1 MISIAR
7 SAALAFGTI
16 LAIAASTGQAGE
28 FSVQLRAA
36 SDDTMMGLP
45 SCRIEYT
52 ASNGM
57 DAAVRRAS
65 FRVLPLAV
73 EGSTTASA
81 SAASGE
87 SLANIGPV
95 ASGESTEN
103 SFKVRG
109 APCKN
114 LNGLKLVAFYCVR
127 EPDKANCS
135 AQMSVTGTIPAL
147 PLIMP

>member
-1 MISIAR
+1 MFSIAR
-7 SAALAFGTI
+7 PAAHAIGVLLAF
-16 LAIAASTGQAGE
+16 AASTTQAGE

-45 SCRIEYT
+45 SCRVDYT

-57 DAAVRRAS
+57 DAAVRRGS

-73 EGSTTASA
+73 EGSTTASV

-95 ASGESTEN
+95 ASGASTEN

-114 LNGLKLVAFYCVR
+114 LNGLKLVAFHCVR
-127 EPDKANCS
+127 EPDKGNCNANMAVSS
-135 AQMSVTGTIPAL
+135 AIAAL
-147 PLIMP
+147 PLIIP